1 MSSID
6 IEDDSRHN
14 KRRRWNGVGDISAAT
29 GNRDLAQKT
38 LENEGFLSSDDDD
51 EKKKKGKSQAR
62 KEQQLGMRSFHHR
75 TAAKGNS
82 NNIEEMSLGGGWTP
96 SLPNNYLMERSNNSG
111 RAYKTPRP
119 LSNVSKSSGFTL
131 SSVADNGGKNSNNK
145 RNDPY
150 KNNKTHAIKSTT
162 PFTSSLSSTTRSTKS
177 RRSNNTH
184 IVCAISENIA
194 RETCVTSLDASRPTY
209 LVSIELNISFFL
221 SLFPFYTNLVF
232 TLFWAL
238 LGIAYYQTREWAN
251 LRRNDVIVTYVKST

>member
-6 IEDDSRHN
+6 IEDVSRHN

-82 NNIEEMSLGGGWTP
+82 NNIEEMSLGGGGWTP
-96 SLPNNYLMERSNNSG
+96 SLPNNNLMERSNSNSTNCG

-119 LSNVSKSSGFTL
+119 PSNLSKSSGFTL
-131 SSVADNGGKNSNNK
+131 SSNPYGKNK
-145 RNDPY
+145 
-150 KNNKTHAIKSTT
+150 KTHAIKSTT

-209 LVSIELNISFFL
+209 LVSIELNISFLSFIPYFL
-221 SLFPFYTNLVF
+221 SIPT
-232 TLFWAL
+232 
-238 LGIAYYQTREWAN
+238 
-251 LRRNDVIVTYVKST
+251 

>member
-6 IEDDSRHN
+6 IEDVSRHN
-14 KRRRWNGVGDISAAT
+14 KRRRWNGDISAAT

-82 NNIEEMSLGGGWTP
+82 NNIEEMSLGGGGWTP
-96 SLPNNYLMERSNNSG
+96 SLPNNNLMERSNSNSNNSG

-119 LSNVSKSSGFTL
+119 PSNVSKASGFTL

-145 RNDPY
+145 RNPY
-150 KNNKTHAIKSTT
+150 GKNKKTHAIKSTT

-209 LVSIELNISFFL
+209 LVSIELNILFL
-221 SLFPFYTNLVF
+221 SFLISFHTNYSVHF
-232 TLFWAL
+232 IL
-238 LGIAYYQTREWAN
+238 LSSWYSILSNKGMGKPTQKPCHC
-251 LRRNDVIVTYVKST
+251 YVC

>member
-6 IEDDSRHN
+6 IENDSRHN

-96 SLPNNYLMERSNNSG
+96 SLPNNNLMERSNSNNNSNNSG

-119 LSNVSKSSGFTL
+119 PSNVSTSSGFTL

-145 RNDPY
+145 RIMDSMFVNIIQK
-150 KNNKTHAIKSTT
+150 KNINYDYLKVFNQLENGWSYIDNAVKKTAGSWVK
-162 PFTSSLSSTTRSTKS
+162 
-177 RRSNNTH
+177 N
-184 IVCAISENIA
+184 C
-194 RETCVTSLDASRPTY
+194 
-209 LVSIELNISFFL
+209 LNA
-221 SLFPFYTNLVF
+221 T
-232 TLFWAL
+232 
-238 LGIAYYQTREWAN
+238 
-251 LRRNDVIVTYVKST
+251 

>member
-96 SLPNNYLMERSNNSG
+96 SLPNNNLMERSNSNSG

-119 LSNVSKSSGFTL
+119 PSNVSTSSGFTL

-150 KNNKTHAIKSTT
+150 KNKKTHAIKSST

-232 TLFWAL
+232 TLFFSSWYSIL
-238 LGIAYYQTREWAN
+238 SNKGMGKPTQKPCHYY
-251 LRRNDVIVTYVKST
+251 VC